1 MEKRTYIHDCIGD
14 PAWPGRRERSPIS
27 REAALCRD
35 ERQKAPRDRAARQG
49 RRLLH
54 RHPPLSRELRAE
66 EGGRGDGSRL
76 IPIKPEPGDVPEPLD
91 NLRVEQPECRRVRL
105 DVAAHRIFDDLRRFC

>member
-14 PAWPGRRERSPIS
+14 PPWPGRRERSPIS

-35 ERQKAPRDRAARQG
+35 ERQKALRDRAGRQG

-66 EGGRGDGSRL
+66 EGGRGDGARL
-76 IPIKPEPGDVPEPLD
+76 IPVESGQGDVAEPLD
-91 NLRVEQPECRRVRL
+91 NLRVEQPERRRVRL
-105 DVAAHRIFDDLRRFC
+105 DVAVHRNFDDLRRFC